1 MRRTTRNL
9 RRFILFLIAVVGVTA
24 CASAGTP
31 PDDASTGLF
40 RIENDTPQQSLEIA
54 LRNDEGDLIGL
65 GTVSSGETE
74 TFLLPMDDEP
84 SEYQL
89 VAGAP
94 DMLETSDVIV
104 SRSFRAAEGVTVE
117 WSIQDNQLDV
127 G

>member
-1 MRRTTRNL
+1 MRRTTYVL
-9 RRFILFLIAVVGVTA
+9 RTLLLLMIAAVGVTA

-31 PDDASTGLF
+31 PEDASTGLF
-40 RIENDTPQQSLEIA
+40 RIQNDTPQESLEIA

-74 TFLLPMDDEP
+74 TFLLPMDDEL

-104 SRSFRAAEGVTVE
+104 SRSFRAAEGVTVD
-117 WSIQDNQLDV
+117 WSIQENQLEV